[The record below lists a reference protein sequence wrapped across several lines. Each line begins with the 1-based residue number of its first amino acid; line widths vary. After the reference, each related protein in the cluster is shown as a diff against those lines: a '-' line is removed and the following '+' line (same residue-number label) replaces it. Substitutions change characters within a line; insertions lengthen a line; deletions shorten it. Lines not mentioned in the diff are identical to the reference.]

1 MDENSL
7 KIATNDPRSFP
18 LRFLLARTCVCAQ
31 SCVVAVISIRRG
43 IRAFFPFALHS
54 LLINIPLLENHRTNE
69 ICLRIACLK
78 KKPSKRKKIS
88 LWTIDRSFPLLWFH
102 APCLILP
109 HHFSS
114 SRSVSIFIYLFFF
127 QDFSNRLSHLI
138 DPLIIVILWIC
149 AESNFF
155 LFFSDQRNAD
165 FSSNF
170 ETTRKCPQLNDHFIL
185 DRSIFLF
192 IRTNGEKAL
201 THTHIYRYIYIY
213 VHNKL
218 KKIQGKEGWFDNG
231 YFIENMIAIKYYFIK
246 QSGAAHLFR
255 NLFDEEEAAWNISAM
270 DSPPYWWRGRS
281 QSYFIATN
289 ISN

>member
-88 LWTIDRSFPLLWFH
+88 LWTIDRSFPLLRFH
-102 APCLILP
+102 APCLIFP

-114 SRSVSIFIYLFFF
+114 SRSVSIFIYFFF
-127 QDFSNRLSHLI
+127 KILAIVFHTWSINNYYIVDLCGIKFLS
-138 DPLIIVILWIC
+138 
-149 AESNFF
+149 F
-155 LFFSDQRNAD
+155 LFWSK
-165 FSSNF
+165 
-170 ETTRKCPQLNDHFIL
+170 KC
-185 DRSIFLF
+185 RFLF
-192 IRTNGEKAL
+192 KFWTNSE
-201 THTHIYRYIYIY
+201 
-213 VHNKL
+213 
-218 KKIQGKEGWFDNG
+218 
-231 YFIENMIAIKYYFIK
+231 
-246 QSGAAHLFR
+246 
-255 NLFDEEEAAWNISAM
+255 ISA
-270 DSPPYWWRGRS
+270 
-281 QSYFIATN
+281 A
-289 ISN
+289 